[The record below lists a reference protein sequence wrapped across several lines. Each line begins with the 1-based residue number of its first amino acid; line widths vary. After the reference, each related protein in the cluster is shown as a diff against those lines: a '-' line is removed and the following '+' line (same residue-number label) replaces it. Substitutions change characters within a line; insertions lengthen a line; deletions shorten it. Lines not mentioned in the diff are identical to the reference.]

1 MPKALL
7 EQQTCSPARS
17 RVRPFLRHLYGASME
32 RQLICSRGGR
42 KEGEESETGSFLLSL
57 ALSVIA
63 GASLIEPLH
72 CHRRSLPSCA
82 APVGERAGAGCG
94 ARGESSLPLRH
105 RARPPASPCP
115 PTMSRRM
122 LGSRCVDVSGR
133 EEVKVQRGR
142 ERRGGRIDLSLPFS
156 SAQLRPSQALVVWR
170 AGRSSLELACVRAL
184 APPARPP
191 ARLSCRGANA
201 ADNRD
206 NRIVVAEGLR
216 AKCCK
221 GCL

>member
-32 RQLICSRGGR
+32 RQLICSRGGG

-72 CHRRSLPSCA
+72 CDRRSLPSCA

-142 ERRGGRIDLSLPFS
+142 ERRGGGVSISLSLSAPLS
-156 SAQLRPSQALVVWR
+156 SDQAKLSWCGELVV
-170 AGRSSLELACVRAL
+170 
-184 APPARPP
+184 PA
-191 ARLSCRGANA
+191 
-201 ADNRD
+201 
-206 NRIVVAEGLR
+206 
-216 AKCCK
+216 
-221 GCL
+221 